1 MAITSTDYIVYSEAL
16 STATYSPSTLSL
28 DELNSINNTASNS
41 AIDVGNPGNN
51 NIGLKFITSNLGIPS
66 TAKIIGFTIK
76 VRYETFSSPLLNF
89 AFNFNTRELSSNQ
102 LIFANVNFIEAVGH
116 PSETSYD
123 DIETGYG
130 INSANYINDP
140 DDQTTPLNELIQTDQ
155 LALRIISLFGEGSI
169 LFDADSSPA
178 IKIHYKTGTKTTILN
193 NTKVKIQNQNKI
205 KLI

>member
-76 VRYETFSSPLLNF
+76 VRYETFSSPLLRF
-89 AFNFNTRELSSNQ
+89 AFNFNTRDLSSNQ
-102 LIFANVNFIEAVGH
+102 LIFANAKLFEA
-116 PSETSYD
+116 
-123 DIETGYG
+123 
-130 INSANYINDP
+130 
-140 DDQTTPLNELIQTDQ
+140 L
-155 LALRIISLFGEGSI
+155 
-169 LFDADSSPA
+169 
-178 IKIHYKTGTKTTILN
+178 
-193 NTKVKIQNQNKI
+193 
-205 KLI
+205 